1 METDDN
7 QAEAVKYVE
16 EIKAKTDQGI
26 FTELPLNKLQDI
38 PISTVPNPLFIARTV
53 LMILGNDNI
62 WTRRDNFQVR
72 YTISRLARSY
82 MVSYTF
88 LKTYMFKQSY
98 DQLVADTSEIQKMIA
113 VQNNANEMDSGIKLS
128 SIVC

>member
-82 MVSYTF
+82 LVSYTF
-88 LKTYMFKQSY
+88 LKTY
-98 DQLVADTSEIQKMIA
+98 IA
-113 VQNNANEMDSGIKLS
+113 VL
-128 SIVC
+128 